1 MAYEITPKDV
11 DELWAHPS
19 PTTNRAST
27 YNPQEAASYI
37 VAAAQ
42 KRGIDPNVALRVAR
56 SEGLNQYTGDEGSS
70 FGPFQLHYGGVAKGG
85 NAVGGLG

>member
-1 MAYEITPKDV
+1 MAYEVTPKDV

-42 KRGIDPNVALRVAR
+42 KRGIDPNVALGWH
-56 SEGLNQYTGDEGSS
+56 E
-70 FGPFQLHYGGVAKGG
+70 AKGSINTPG
-85 NAVGGLG
+85 MKALALGLSNCTTVVLRKVEMRSVD